1 MTIASGEPAVAT
13 SVNQVGREL
22 KFLLPPD
29 DHPCIRRGTLKFGSG
44 AYLDGLRIPTFW
56 NRDTGVCR
64 SRHKADKAESSD
76 CKCSSTACAF
86 ALCCVIMFHSSPPL
100 FASSFPPVPSIEEY
114 GASLKIGRF
123 LFLASLSA
131 QVRLLGREGEKS
143 EARVRTARHLHPQ
156 FGLIGSH
163 KIVEPLCSSC

>member
-1 MTIASGEPAVAT
+1 MTTMCFRSTRRCSKVLLSGEKHPASNAGAFENVTTNGQQWRLRTSCEPAVAT

-86 ALCCVIMFHSSPPL
+86 ALCCEVRVWKGPRSGAMSTGHEPCSQGMAQHTSS
-100 FASSFPPVPSIEEY
+100 
-114 GASLKIGRF
+114 
-123 LFLASLSA
+123 
-131 QVRLLGREGEKS
+131 
-143 EARVRTARHLHPQ
+143 
-156 FGLIGSH
+156 
-163 KIVEPLCSSC
+163 